1 MSSIHHYDVIYAPT
15 AYKNTS
21 SHVQSLQSAMKSISP
36 AQQDHIISLFNSG
49 LSMRAV
55 ASQTGVSKSKV
66 SNIAQDMLS
75 NKENHKRR
83 CHPKLS
89 S

>member
-21 SHVQSLQSAMKSISP
+21 SYVQSLQSAMKSISP
-36 AQQDHIISLFNSG
+36 AQQDHIISLLNSG

-66 SNIAQDMLS
+66 SNIAQEMLS
-75 NKENHKRR
+75 NKENHKRG
-83 CHPKLS
+83 CHLKLS